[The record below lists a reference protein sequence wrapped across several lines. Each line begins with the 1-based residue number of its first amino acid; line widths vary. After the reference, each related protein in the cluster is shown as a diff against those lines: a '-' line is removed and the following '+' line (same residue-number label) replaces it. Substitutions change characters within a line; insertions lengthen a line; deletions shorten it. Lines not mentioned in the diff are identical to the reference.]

1 MGMYAAETML
11 GLIIVVA
18 EIGGIDFAVC
28 HEIVARIQRSE
39 VGAGLGEFLNR
50 INSVNPLRRSPGF
63 HFNLDSTDAAAF
75 VPPDHHAN
83 DSVTTIAQVGSAT
96 TQSVR
101 ERCAARGS
109 PRA

>member
-39 VGAGLGEFLNR
+39 VGAGLG
-50 INSVNPLRRSPGF
+50 
-63 HFNLDSTDAAAF
+63 
-75 VPPDHHAN
+75 
-83 DSVTTIAQVGSAT
+83 
-96 TQSVR
+96 
-101 ERCAARGS
+101 
-109 PRA
+109 

>member
-50 INSVNPLRRSPGF
+50 INSVNPVRRSPGLQF
-63 HFNLDSTDAAAF
+63 QSIWIRQTPQRSALR
-75 VPPDHHAN
+75 
-83 DSVTTIAQVGSAT
+83 TI
-96 TQSVR
+96 TQI
-101 ERCAARGS
+101 
-109 PRA
+109 RA